1 MKKIFLII
9 LFSITTLTGCLQ
21 QEISVENKIAI
32 SKDSERIAYTVYG
45 QNKKALVFIHGWSCD
60 SRYWQKQISYFSK
73 KYKVITIDL
82 AGHGN
87 SSVTRNN
94 YTMKAFAQDIKA
106 VIEKEKINQAILIG
120 HSMGGLII
128 AEAARLMPDK
138 IHALIAVDTLQ
149 DVAKKLPKTV
159 MDQMTTPFNE
169 DFKTAAQNFV
179 ISMFPKDASADIVHW
194 VKEDMSSAPSE
205 IALSAFRNYLT
216 RYFEGSVAP
225 VFKEIDIPL
234 YCINARLWP
243 TNPEENKK
251 HIKDY
256 TLVYIENTGHFPMME
271 NPEEFNAILK
281 TTIEKIETK
290 KNKN

>member
-9 LFSITTLTGCLQ
+9 LCSITTLTGCLQ

-60 SRYWQKQISYFSK
+60 SRYWQKQVSYFSK